1 MKPTIEIFTKL
12 QENSAKNHDEIFT
25 KLFRYILRPDIYY
38 VAYRNLYANNGAAT
52 KGVNE
57 DTADGFGED
66 YVTGIIAALKNGT
79 YKPNPVRRT
88 YIQKANG
95 KLRPLGLP
103 TFSDKLI
110 QDVIRMILQA
120 IYEPIF
126 SDYSHG
132 FRPGRSCHTALSQIK
147 HEFVGAKW
155 FVEGDIK
162 GCFDNI
168 DHTVL
173 LEIIG
178 RKIKDVRFLNL
189 IRSFLKAG
197 YMENWKYHVTYSGC
211 PQGGIISPI
220 LANIYLNELDKYVE
234 SLKQQFDKKTP
245 YTLTPE
251 YRQLQ
256 SQRATTKQK
265 IERRDDG
272 AERDRLIAQYKELG
286 KEIRK
291 TPAKL
296 CNDKKLKYV
305 RYADDFL
312 IAVNGNKA
320 DCEWIKGKL
329 TEFIHNG
336 LKMELSQEK
345 TLITHSNETARFLGY
360 DVRIRRDQ
368 QVKPWKN
375 CKQRTMN
382 NTVELLIPLKDKI
395 EKYLFEHE
403 IVCQRK
409 DNGRLVPV
417 ARVKMTGNTDLEIV
431 TAFDAELRGLCNY
444 YSLASNYRSL
454 NYFSYLMEYSCL
466 KTLAWKHRC
475 KLSKIYDMYRTGEKR
490 WGVPYDTKVGRKI
503 RYLTKFNEINGKTC
517 EDIQPIFGIIAAHN
531 TNSFDKK
538 LKAYRCELCGY
549 EGKDRKY
556 EIHHVNKVKN
566 LKGKEPWERV
576 MIAKRRKTLVVCHDC
591 HQKIHHGF

>member
-1 MKPTIEIFTKL
+1 MAKEDSLSEWKSILIREESLIETNDWDFHQVTREL
-12 QENSAKNHDEIFT
+12 SENHDEIFT

-52 KGVNE
+52 KGANE

-132 FRPGRSCHTALSQIK
+132 FRPGRSCHTALFQIK

-256 SQRATTKQK
+256 SQRAKIKQK
-265 IERRDDG
+265 LNG
-272 AERDRLIAQYKELG
+272 AMMVKKGTDWLLNTKNWG
-286 KEIRK
+286 K
-291 TPAKL
+291 
-296 CNDKKLKYV
+296 
-305 RYADDFL
+305 RYA
-312 IAVNGNKA
+312 
-320 DCEWIKGKL
+320 
-329 TEFIHNG
+329 
-336 LKMELSQEK
+336 
-345 TLITHSNETARFLGY
+345 
-360 DVRIRRDQ
+360 
-368 QVKPWKN
+368 KPRQN
-375 CKQRTMN
+375 F
-382 NTVELLIPLKDKI
+382 V
-395 EKYLFEHE
+395 
-403 IVCQRK
+403 
-409 DNGRLVPV
+409 
-417 ARVKMTGNTDLEIV
+417 MTKSWN
-431 TAFDAELRGLCNY
+431 
-444 YSLASNYRSL
+444 
-454 NYFSYLMEYSCL
+454 M
-466 KTLAWKHRC
+466 
-475 KLSKIYDMYRTGEKR
+475 
-490 WGVPYDTKVGRKI
+490 
-503 RYLTKFNEINGKTC
+503 
-517 EDIQPIFGIIAAHN
+517 
-531 TNSFDKK
+531 
-538 LKAYRCELCGY
+538 CGMQ
-549 EGKDRKY
+549 
-556 EIHHVNKVKN
+556 
-566 LKGKEPWERV
+566 
-576 MIAKRRKTLVVCHDC
+576 MIS
-591 HQKIHHGF
+591 